1 MSVRKRLSIAL
12 PVLAIAALVAPLAS
26 AGDPFLTVLAED
38 DLARAPF
45 ARYARMT
52 KAEALTELRERGAIF
67 DEVPAEKAPG
77 VIAPIRLTARLG
89 GVHIHGMLKGEAA
102 QTTPFEIVDARLALS
117 LHDFAGIL
125 QKHGIDEVTHFSM
138 YRPGPAG
145 YSMPRP
151 GADEPPPVSPAEAA
165 GRAARPRPARP
176 GLLPALPPLPAPDG
190 KAHATTA
197 ARGQARETRRQVA
210 PPTPSEGQSTSR
222 HPAAL
227 AIDVASLKKSS
238 GAVLSVANHF
248 AGRIGAKTCG
258 DGVPTPE
265 SPEARELLSIVCE
278 AADARLFTYVLSPN
292 FNAAH
297 RDHFHMEI
305 KAGVKWM
312 LIH

>member
-52 KAEALTELRERGAIF
+52 KVEALTELRERGAIF

-125 QKHGIDEVTHFSM
+125 QLAIKRFLPNTEVSKPSETW
-138 YRPGPAG
+138 RC
-145 YSMPRP
+145 
-151 GADEPPPVSPAEAA
+151 
-165 GRAARPRPARP
+165 PARNY
-176 GLLPALPPLPAPDG
+176 
-190 KAHATTA
+190 TT
-197 ARGQARETRRQVA
+197 GI
-210 PPTPSEGQSTSR
+210 PFWS
-222 HPAAL
+222 
-227 AIDVASLKKSS
+227 
-238 GAVLSVANHF
+238 
-248 AGRIGAKTCG
+248 
-258 DGVPTPE
+258 
-265 SPEARELLSIVCE
+265 
-278 AADARLFTYVLSPN
+278 LSPS
-292 FNAAH
+292 
-297 RDHFHMEI
+297 RTR
-305 KAGVKWM
+305 
-312 LIH
+312 LYYR